1 MGSLNKPLSVLLMVG
16 ALTDANAIGRRDGFK
31 ATVTKFPNIHIVQE
45 LPTNWDPTTALN
57 GVTNALQ
64 AHSDI
69 NAIFDPSDY
78 LLPAV
83 VSALKATGHFAP
95 VGDPK
100 HITIVTIDGDNNG
113 CGALKSKWID
123 ADVATVVG
131 DFGPRALDAILAAK
145 KTKSAKTKVVKVP
158 GLTLSQQNFA
168 STQKKVWGC
177 AIPANGFK

>member
-1 MGSLNKPLSVLLMVG
+1 MGSLKKPLNVLLMVG

-31 ATVTKFPNIHIVQE
+31 AVAKKFPNIHIVQE

-95 VGDPK
+95 VGDPN
-100 HITIVTIDGDNNG
+100 HIAVVTIDGDNNG
-113 CGALKSKWID
+113 CGALRKKWID

-131 DFGPRALDAILAAK
+131 NFGPRALDAIIAANR
-145 KTKSAKTKVVKVP
+145 TGSSATKVVKVQ

-168 STQKKVWGC
+168 KTHAKVWGC